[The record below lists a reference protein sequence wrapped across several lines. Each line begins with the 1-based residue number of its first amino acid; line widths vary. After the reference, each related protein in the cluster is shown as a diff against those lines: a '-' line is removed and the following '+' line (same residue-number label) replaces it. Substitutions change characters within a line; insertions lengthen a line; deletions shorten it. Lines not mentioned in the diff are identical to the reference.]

1 MQKIQKQI
9 KLFTGHINITEI
21 CYLNFS
27 KKCKIN
33 YYNQYFK
40 ANMNNIKNT
49 WLTGI
54 NLLKL
59 LKIYILIFQ
68 RIYLPMDGSTINNK
82 PSKNFRCLS

>member
-1 MQKIQKQI
+1 MQKIQKQT
-9 KLFTGHINITEI
+9 KLFTGHINITER

-49 WLTGI
+49 
-54 NLLKL
+54 
-59 LKIYILIFQ
+59 
-68 RIYLPMDGSTINNK
+68 
-82 PSKNFRCLS
+82 